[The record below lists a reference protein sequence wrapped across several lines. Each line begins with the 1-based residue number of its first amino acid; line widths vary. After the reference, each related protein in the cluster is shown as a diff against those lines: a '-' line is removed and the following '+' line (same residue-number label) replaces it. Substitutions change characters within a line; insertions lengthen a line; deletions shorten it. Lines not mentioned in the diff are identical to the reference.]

1 MTGTYIVATDLSARS
16 DLAIRRATWLAERHG
31 AKLILCHIV
40 DDAAPPEIAVQ
51 AREAALTSLAR
62 FTGSLSDKVDFEI
75 RVEAGDPT
83 ADILALV
90 AEAKPD
96 LLILG
101 THRARPFLD
110 TLRET
115 TAQRI
120 VRLSNCP
127 VLMVADRT
135 DHAYDHVLAAT
146 DFSPASA
153 AAITLAQQLAPS
165 ARITPVHAFH
175 VPYTG
180 LMTYGGQG
188 IDDVTASFQLEATE
202 DNARWRDAI
211 PLPDSC
217 EPTVIAPGSVTD
229 VLAELLASTGASLI
243 TAGAHGRVG
252 QGRAL
257 LGSVATDLLR
267 QPPCDVL
274 IARPA

>member
-1 MTGTYIVATDLSARS
+1 MTASFIVATDLSARS

-31 AKLILCHIV
+31 ARLILCHIV
-40 DDAAPPEIAVQ
+40 DDAAPPDIAAA
-51 AREAALTSLAR
+51 ARDAALSALAR

-75 RVEAGDPT
+75 RVEIGDPT

-90 AEAKPD
+90 AAEAPD

-101 THRARPFLD
+101 THRPRPFLD
-110 TLRET
+110 ALRET

-120 VRLSNCP
+120 VRLSGCP
-127 VLMVADRT
+127 VLMVADRV

-146 DFSPASA
+146 DFSPAATS
-153 AAITLAQQLAPS
+153 AITLAHHLSPEAP
-165 ARITPVHAFH
+165 ITPVHAFH

-188 IDDVTASFQLEATE
+188 IDDVTASFRLEATE
-202 DNARWRDAI
+202 EDTRWRDATA
-211 PLPDSC
+211 LPDTC
-217 EPTVIAPGSVTD
+217 RPTVIAPGSVTQ
-229 VLAELLASTGASLI
+229 VLAGQLVATGASLI

-274 IARPA
+274 IARPG